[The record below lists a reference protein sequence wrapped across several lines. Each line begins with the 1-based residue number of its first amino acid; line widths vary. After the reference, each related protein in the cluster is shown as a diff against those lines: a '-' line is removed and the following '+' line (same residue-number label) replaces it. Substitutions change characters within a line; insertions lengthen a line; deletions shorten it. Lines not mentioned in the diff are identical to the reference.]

1 VPHKSSMLVLVLAML
16 GVALAA
22 SQSELV
28 IVKDGTKE
36 YHRPS
41 CAVVRDGRDVLAMT
55 RAQAES
61 RGFKPHAACD
71 PSNPAAA
78 TTVAPRGKPPA
89 PVFVYVSPGD
99 NKYHKDTC
107 RKLAADRR
115 KVTVE
120 EAATTKHWPCPVC
133 RPPIRKKGE
142 PIVPPR
148 SPRG

>member
-1 VPHKSSMLVLVLAML
+1 MLALL
-16 GVALAA
+16 GVARAA
-22 SQSELV
+22 SAQSELV

-61 RGFKPHAACD
+61 RGFTPHAACD
-71 PSNPAAA
+71 PSNPAASSTMEGGSA
-78 TTVAPRGKPPA
+78 GTARGKPPA

-99 NKYHKDTC
+99 TKYHRDTC
-107 RKLAADRR
+107 RKLAAERR

-148 SPRG
+148 SRRG